1 MRVFWIRHPSVC
13 YKKQLPIKVCKA
25 WLFWHNYVC
34 VTLKPLK
41 NVHTKLFSLF
51 LNWMQ
56 KPVAFAYL
64 SWDVGVKKPR
74 PILLIITALSYNGGL
89 KSDYL
94 KLGKIWNLTIC
105 NYDFFC
111 FCSCLMVTSKFY
123 NGARPSNRHVWQE
136 LNFWSFSFSLW
147 Y

>member
-64 SWDVGVKKPR
+64 SWDVGFKKPR
-74 PILLIITALSYNGGL
+74 PILLIITALSCNGDL
-89 KSDYL
+89 KSDYS
-94 KLGKIWNLTIC
+94 KLGKIWNPEFLKVGFSNSPCFKWSGFSNGLAPTIWKL
-105 NYDFFC
+105 NHSKSRLKHPDF
-111 FCSCLMVTSKFY
+111 K
-123 NGARPSNRHVWQE
+123 W
-136 LNFWSFSFSLW
+136 
-147 Y
+147 